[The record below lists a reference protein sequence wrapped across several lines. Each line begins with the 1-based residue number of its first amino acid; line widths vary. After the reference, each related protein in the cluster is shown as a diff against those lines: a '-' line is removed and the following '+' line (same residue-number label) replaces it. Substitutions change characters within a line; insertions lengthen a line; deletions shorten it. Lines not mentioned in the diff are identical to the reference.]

1 MVDRWLL
8 DQEVDTSRGL
18 RHFMKIKDLN
28 VVQEM
33 RERERELGQK
43 QKELSHNIQMYINH
57 HQH

>member
-1 MVDRWLL
+1 MDRWLL

-33 RERERELGQK
+33 RERERAWAEAKRAQS
-43 QKELSHNIQMYINH
+43 QYSDVY
-57 HQH
+57 